1 MKKENVSMK
10 ITILDK
16 KPDEEDEII
25 VKCSTMDEQLIKLL
39 NSFKQGSVKLNGYAD
54 GKIHLIE
61 AKNVFY
67 FESVDQKV
75 FVYCKTEV
83 YEIKSKLYE
92 LEDELPAQDF
102 LRSSK
107 STILNLNQ
115 IQNLTPAFN
124 GRFEALL
131 KNGEKAIIS
140 RQYVATLKE
149 KLGL

>member
-1 MKKENVSMK
+1 MK

>member
-1 MKKENVSMK
+1 MK

-75 FVYCKTEV
+75 FAYCKTEV